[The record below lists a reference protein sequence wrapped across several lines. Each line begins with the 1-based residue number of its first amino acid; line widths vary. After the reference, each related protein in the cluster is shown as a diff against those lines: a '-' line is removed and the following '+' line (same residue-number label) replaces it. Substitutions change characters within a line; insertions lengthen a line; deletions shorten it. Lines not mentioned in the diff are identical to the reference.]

1 MHPLPD
7 AVPEGGWS
15 ARVAAIS
22 KVADIAGLVSQQ
34 PGPIAVVDG
43 KGEAVG
49 MLHRQDVIKVMMGG

>member
-1 MHPLPD
+1 
-7 AVPEGGWS
+7 VPEGGWS
-15 ARVAAIS
+15 ARIEAQS